1 MYGYGKSWGTGK
13 GSLSGWE
20 KSHFGGFKRVLNDY
34 PFVDLSYKVD
44 LSVANEVKE
53 DLGFYLG
60 EKLLKIYILKLRDN
74 GFLDELP
81 CEIIEKSSY
90 FGTTVK
96 RYSSISLNHLEVFDS
111 ICSRYIELAPLFREY
126 KEGILSSTI
135 DFEIPQDQGGDGE
148 GKGEKQEGEGKG
160 EKKEGDGEGE
170 GEDEGEGEGNGEG
183 EGKGEKK
190 EGDVEGD
197 GEGDGEGEGEGEGK
211 KGGKKPGGKKPNG
224 RKKGAGEGVDPR
236 TILGKEGKSLMDH
249 LRNIEERK
257 PVTYSKSLS
266 KFSKEAKFVTFTE
279 RIKIDKPDPYHF
291 ERVEKTIAENLVKML
306 DISFDPKSDV
316 VKNLKLGK
324 LDTSKIAEVP
334 AGNMS
339 IYKQIVEEQD
349 TKPFSV
355 CILADMSGSMCQG
368 RRVSSQLTLLN
379 ALYLA
384 MREILPEDK
393 LFIYGHSGDYEP
405 EIFTFY
411 TPYDTDYERNIQYYS
426 RVRWCENYDGPVIEK
441 IHKSIREKTEDRII
455 FISLSDG
462 MPCGSGYGGTEDNED
477 LKRIIEKTR
486 RDSFVTVG
494 IGIEAD
500 HVEELYQ
507 YSKSVFNLTNIAK
520 EASSLINRVVRQEF
534 Q

>member
-1 MYGYGKSWGTGK
+1 MYGYGKSWGTSK

-20 KSHFGGFKRVLNDY
+20 KSHFGGYKRVLNDY

-44 LSVANEVKE
+44 LSVAKQVKD

-60 EKLLKIYILKLRDN
+60 EKLLKIYILKLREN
-74 GFLDELP
+74 GFLNELP
-81 CEIIEKSSY
+81 CEIVEKPSY

-96 RYSSISLNHLEVFDS
+96 RYSSVSLNHKEIFDS
-111 ICSRYIELAPLFREY
+111 ICGRYIELSPLFREY
-126 KEGILSSTI
+126 ESGILSSTI
-135 DFEIPQDQGGDGE
+135 DFEIPDEEENGSDTEDGEGQDGEGQDGE
-148 GKGEKQEGEGKG
+148 GKDGKGKDGEAKGEGGSNGDSENQTDENNEGESQEGGK
-160 EKKEGDGEGE
+160 
-170 GEDEGEGEGNGEG
+170 N
-183 EGKGEKK
+183 
-190 EGDVEGD
+190 
-197 GEGDGEGEGEGEGK
+197 
-211 KGGKKPGGKKPNG
+211 PGGKKPDG
-224 RKKGAGEGVDPR
+224 RKEGAGEGVDPR
-236 TILGKEGKSLMDH
+236 TILGKDGKNIMDY
-249 LRNIEERK
+249 LKSIEERK

-266 KFSKEAKFVTFTE
+266 KYNKEAKFVTFTE
-279 RIKIDKPDPYHF
+279 KIKRDKPEPHRFGDE
-291 ERVEKTIAENLVKML
+291 ERKIAENLVKML

-477 LKRIIEKTR
+477 LKRIIEKAR

>member
-1 MYGYGKSWGTGK
+1 MYGYGKSWGTSQ

-20 KSHFGGFKRVLNDY
+20 KSHFGGYKRVLNDY

-44 LSVANEVKE
+44 LSVAKQVKD

-60 EKLLKIYILKLRDN
+60 EKLLKIYILKLREN

-81 CEIIEKSSY
+81 CEIVEKPSY

-96 RYSSISLNHLEVFDS
+96 KYSSVSLNRTDVFDA
-111 ICSRYIELAPLFREY
+111 ICDKYLELAPLFREY
-126 KEGILSSTI
+126 KRGILYSTI
-135 DFEIPQDQGGDGE
+135 DFEIPDDENGQDGDGE
-148 GKGEKQEGEGKG
+148 EGEGQDGEDQDGKGKGKGKSEGQEGEGQ
-160 EKKEGDGEGE
+160 EGE
-170 GEDEGEGEGNGEG
+170 GQGGEGQGGEG
-183 EGKGEKK
+183 Q
-190 EGDVEGD
+190 EGD
-197 GEGDGEGEGEGEGK
+197 GEGDEKKQGEGD
-211 KGGKKPGGKKPNG
+211 GGDQPGGKKPDG
-224 RKKGAGEGVDPR
+224 RKEGAGKGVDPR
-236 TILGKEGKSLMDH
+236 TITGKDGKSIMDH
-249 LRNIEERK
+249 LKSIEERK

-266 KFSKEAKFVTFTE
+266 KYNKEAKFVTFTE
-279 RIKIDKPDPYHF
+279 RIKKERPEPYHF
-291 ERVEKTIAENLVKML
+291 ENEERTIAENLVKML

-368 RRVSSQLTLLN
+368 SRVRSQLTLLN
-379 ALYLA
+379 ALYIA

-405 EIFTFY
+405 NIFTFY
-411 TPYDTDYERNIQYYS
+411 TPYDTDYERNIRYYS
-426 RVRWCENYDGPVIEK
+426 KVSWCENYDGPVIEK

-462 MPCGSGYGGTEDNED
+462 MPCGAGYGGSEDNEE
-477 LKRIIEKTR
+477 LKRIIEKAR

-494 IGIEAD
+494 IGIESE

-507 YSKSVFNLTNIAK
+507 YSKSVFNLSNIAK
-520 EASSLINRVVRQEF
+520 EASALINRVVRQEF

>member
-1 MYGYGKSWGTGK
+1 MYGYGKSWGTSQ

-20 KSHFGGFKRVLNDY
+20 KSHFGGYKRVLNDY

-44 LSVANEVKE
+44 LSVAKQVKD

-60 EKLLKIYILKLRDN
+60 EKLLKIYILKLREN

-81 CEIIEKSSY
+81 CEIVEKPSY

-96 RYSSISLNHLEVFDS
+96 RYSSVSLNHQEIFDT
-111 ICSRYIELAPLFREY
+111 ICARYIELAPLFQEY
-126 KEGILSSTI
+126 KRGILSSTI
-135 DFEIPQDQGGDGE
+135 DFEIPDDENGQDGDGE
-148 GKGEKQEGEGKG
+148 EGEGQDGEDQDGKG
-160 EKKEGDGEGE
+160 KGKGKSEGQDGEGGSDGDAE
-170 GEDEGEGEGNGEG
+170 NQTDENKEGEGQ
-183 EGKGEKK
+183 
-190 EGDVEGD
+190 
-197 GEGDGEGEGEGEGK
+197 
-211 KGGKKPGGKKPNG
+211 KGGKQPGGKKPDG
-224 RKKGAGEGVDPR
+224 RKEGAGEGVDPR
-236 TILGKEGKSLMDH
+236 TILGKDGKNIMDY
-249 LRNIEERK
+249 LKSIEERK

-266 KFSKEAKFVTFTE
+266 KFNKEAKFVTFTE
-279 RIKIDKPDPYHF
+279 RIKKEKPEPHRF
-291 ERVEKTIAENLVKML
+291 EDEERKIAENLVKML

-368 RRVSSQLTLLN
+368 RRVKSQLTLLN
-379 ALYLA
+379 ALYIA

-393 LFIYGHSGDYEP
+393 LFIYGHSGEYEP
-405 EIFTFY
+405 NIFTFY
-411 TPYDTDYERNIQYYS
+411 TPYDTDYERNIRYYPN
-426 RVRWCENYDGPVIEK
+426 VRWCENYDGPVIEK

-462 MPCGSGYGGTEDNED
+462 MPCGSGYGGTEDNEE
-477 LKRIIEKTR
+477 LKRIIEKAR

-494 IGIEAD
+494 IGIESE

-507 YSKSVFNLTNIAK
+507 YSKSVFDLSNIAK
-520 EASSLINRVVRQEF
+520 EASALINRVVRQEF

>member
-1 MYGYGKSWGTGK
+1 MYGYGKSWGTSQ

-20 KSHFGGFKRVLNDY
+20 KSHFGGYKRVLNDY

-44 LSVANEVKE
+44 LSVAKQVKD

-60 EKLLKIYILKLRDN
+60 EKLLKIYILKLREN
-74 GFLDELP
+74 GFLNDLP
-81 CEIIEKSSY
+81 CEIVEKPSY

-96 RYSSISLNHLEVFDS
+96 KYSSVSLNHREIFDN
-111 ICSRYIELAPLFREY
+111 ICSKYIELAPLFREY
-126 KEGILSSTI
+126 KKGILSSTI
-135 DFEIPQDQGGDGE
+135 DFEIPEDENGQDGDGQDGE
-148 GKGEKQEGEGKG
+148 GKDGKGKDGEAKGEGGSNGDSENQTDENNEGESQEGGK
-160 EKKEGDGEGE
+160 
-170 GEDEGEGEGNGEG
+170 N
-183 EGKGEKK
+183 
-190 EGDVEGD
+190 
-197 GEGDGEGEGEGEGK
+197 
-211 KGGKKPGGKKPNG
+211 PGGKKPDG
-224 RKKGAGEGVDPR
+224 RKEGAGEGVDPR
-236 TILGKEGKSLMDH
+236 TILGKDGKSIMDH
-249 LRNIEERK
+249 LKSIEERK

-266 KFSKEAKFVTFTE
+266 KYNKEAKFVTFTE
-279 RIKIDKPDPYHF
+279 KIKRDKPEPHRFGDE
-291 ERVEKTIAENLVKML
+291 ERKIAENLVKML

-368 RRVSSQLTLLN
+368 SRVRSQLTLLN

-393 LFIYGHSGDYEP
+393 LFVYGHSGDYEP
-405 EIFTFY
+405 QIFTFY

-426 RVRWCENYDGPVIEK
+426 KVRWCENYDGPVIEK

-462 MPCGSGYGGTEDNED
+462 MPCGSGYGGTEDNEE
-477 LKRIIEKTR
+477 LKRIIEKAR

>member
-1 MYGYGKSWGTGK
+1 MYGYGKGWGM

-20 KSHFGGFKRVLNDY
+20 KSHFGGYKRVLNDY

-44 LSVANEVKE
+44 LSVAKQVKD

-60 EKLLKIYILKLRDN
+60 EKLLKIYILKLREN

-81 CEIIEKSSY
+81 CEIVEKPSY

-96 RYSSISLNHLEVFDS
+96 KYTSVSLNHQEIFDT
-111 ICSRYIELAPLFREY
+111 ICGKYIELAPLFQEY
-126 KEGILSSTI
+126 KRGILSSTI
-135 DFEIPQDQGGDGE
+135 DFEIPDEEDENGQDGDGE
-148 GKGEKQEGEGKG
+148 EGEGQDGEDQDGKG
-160 EKKEGDGEGE
+160 KGKGKSEGQDGEGGSDGDAE
-170 GEDEGEGEGNGEG
+170 NQTDENKEGEGQ
-183 EGKGEKK
+183 
-190 EGDVEGD
+190 
-197 GEGDGEGEGEGEGK
+197 
-211 KGGKKPGGKKPNG
+211 KGGKQPGGKKPDG
-224 RKKGAGEGVDPR
+224 RKEGAGGGVDPR
-236 TILGKEGKSLMDH
+236 TILGKDGKNIMDY
-249 LRNIEERK
+249 LKSIEERK

-266 KFSKEAKFVTFTE
+266 KFNKEAKFVTFTE
-279 RIKIDKPDPYHF
+279 RIKKEKPEPHRF
-291 ERVEKTIAENLVKML
+291 ENEERTIAENLVKML

-368 RRVSSQLTLLN
+368 SRVRSQLTLLN
-379 ALYLA
+379 ALYIA

-405 EIFTFY
+405 NIFTFY
-411 TPYDTDYERNIQYYS
+411 TPYDTDYERNIRYYHN
-426 RVRWCENYDGPVIEK
+426 VRWCENYDGPVIEK

-462 MPCGSGYGGTEDNED
+462 MPCGNGYGGTEDNEE
-477 LKRIIEKTR
+477 LKRIIEKAR

-494 IGIEAD
+494 IGIESE

-507 YSKSVFNLTNIAK
+507 YSKSVFDLRNIAK
-520 EASSLINRVVRQEF
+520 EASALINRVVRQEF